1 MITKISIRFYI
12 IQSAL
17 FIFSTFLWAQAK
29 AQDTS
34 YTRPS
39 VTGKWDDYQKQVKKD
54 STKKM
59 VELKGLI
66 PGIVYDLRYAS
77 RNNFMN
83 RMMYPAGTNTTFLRL
98 PAAKALLKVQQELNK
113 KGLGIKI
120 YDAYRPYSVTVKFW
134 ELVKDENYV
143 AHPANGSGHNRGIAV
158 DLTIISIKNVKGSE
172 ILMGTAYD
180 NFSDTAHHS
189 FTNLSEEILQNRKLL
204 KNIMEKNGFKAYN
217 KEWWHY
223 SWTES
228 GRYELLDI
236 DFKKLKKGIT
246 D

>member
-1 MITKISIRFYI
+1 MINKISIRFYI
-12 IQSAL
+12 IQPVL
-17 FIFSTFLWAQAK
+17 FIFSTLLCTLVV
-29 AQDTS
+29 AQDTG
-34 YTRPS
+34 YTRPP
-39 VTGKWDDYQKQVKKD
+39 VTDKWDDYKKQVKKD

-66 PGIVYDLRYAS
+66 PNIVYELRYAS

-83 RMMYPAGTNTTFLRL
+83 RMMYPAGTTTTFLRL
-98 PAAKALLKVQQELNK
+98 PAAKALLKVQQELK
-113 KGLGIKI
+113 TKGLGIKI

-134 ELVKDENYV
+134 ELVKDEDYV
-143 AHPANGSGHNRGIAV
+143 AHPAKGSGHNRGIAV
-158 DLTIISIKNVKGSE
+158 DLTIINIKSAMGTEV
-172 ILMGTAYD
+172 LMGTAFD

-189 FTNLSEEILQNRKLL
+189 FTKLSNEILQNRQLL
-204 KNIMEKNGFKAYN
+204 KSIMEKNGFKAYN

-223 SWTES
+223 SWPES

-236 DFKKLKKGIT
+236 DFKKLKKGIA